1 VLDLKEQ
8 AKLKV
13 QAKLEDKLLKMVP
26 SKSMT
31 KALTLSKPSKVL
43 SLLKLMLALM
53 ASSGLLLLMEPSQ
66 SADLFLLVVT
76 SSLRYKLQ

>member
-1 VLDLKEQ
+1 MLDLKEQ